1 MIREVSD
8 HEIVFAEIDINP
20 VQNRQQARKIPLY
33 YLNTLKKEIP
43 KSFSGISASDSGVN
57 ELWNLFKFSL
67 ERNVSIHIPYKIA
80 KVKYSLPWI
89 SKALKKTN
97 SSTGQIKQNY
107 EKIDKC

>member
-33 YLNTLKKEIP
+33 YWNTLKKEMP

-57 ELWNLFKFSL
+57 ELWNLFSP

-89 SKALKKTN
+89 SKALKKLIR
-97 SSTGQIKQNY
+97 QQ
-107 EKIDKC
+107 DK